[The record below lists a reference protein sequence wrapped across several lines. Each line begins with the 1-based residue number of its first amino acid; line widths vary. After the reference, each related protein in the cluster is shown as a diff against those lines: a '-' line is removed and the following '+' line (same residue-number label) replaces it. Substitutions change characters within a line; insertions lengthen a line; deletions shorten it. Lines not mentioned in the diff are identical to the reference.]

1 MGAFAEVDSQMIAH
15 IDTPKAVL
23 PSKKGDKMRRKGFT
37 IIEVLVG
44 ASIMLMVIMLTLT
57 LYTKSNKVAVDQMQL
72 AVTHHDVRSA
82 MLFISR
88 DIRSTGVG
96 LAINS
101 GYSMEGIDGYGPGP
115 EFSDAINLMGCFDD
129 PLNLTI
135 EKYQGG
141 TGGAAATAFLYDWE
155 LETMPYPPEY
165 YTGKTV
171 MIVSTTCPGCFAVRS
186 ITQVF
191 GLDGTGVA
199 KLSMVPGL
207 AVPNPP
213 GGLSDTGCPVDCW
226 KDGVVTFGDIMFYW
240 VDTSG
245 IPADY
250 PDLNLTVWIDGYSGV
265 PNTLYMTVT
274 GGHMAIAQNIENL
287 QLQYLG
293 DLDYDGLLDPSVDW
307 DNANWTIGLADD
319 VAVRLGKLGLIS
331 RIRGVRIW
339 VLGKTKDPFVSRSGG
354 VPVETHVYRRPA
366 IANSPASSQDD
377 NHRRFLVETTSN
389 VRNHCLDLYPEYNSG
404 LRVRSIKEVRK

>member
-1 MGAFAEVDSQMIAH
+1 
-15 IDTPKAVL
+15 
-23 PSKKGDKMRRKGFT
+23 MRHKGFSF
-37 IIEVLVG
+37 IEILVG
-44 ASIMLMVIMLTLT
+44 ASIMLMIVMLTLT
-57 LYTKSNKVAVDQMQL
+57 LYTKSNKYAVDQMQL
-72 AVTHHDVRSA
+72 STVQHDVRSA
-82 MLFISR
+82 MYFISR

-96 LAINS
+96 LSINS

-115 EFSDAINLMGCFDD
+115 EFSDAIKLMGCFGD

-141 TGGAAATAFLYDWE
+141 GGGAAATAFLYDWS

-171 MIVSTTCPGCFAVRS
+171 LIVSTTCPGSFAVRT

-199 KLSMVPGL
+199 KFSMVPGL
-207 AVPNPP
+207 ATPNPP
-213 GGLSDTGCPVDCW
+213 GGLSDTGAPVECW
-226 KDGVVTFGDIMFYW
+226 EDGAVTFGDIMFYW

-250 PDLNLTVWIDGYSGV
+250 PDLNLTVGVDGYSGI
-265 PNTLYMTVT
+265 PNTLYMTAI
-274 GGHMAIAQNIENL
+274 GGHMAIAFNIENL
-287 QLQYLG
+287 QFQYLG
-293 DLDYDGLLDPSVDW
+293 DLDYDGSLDVSVDW
-307 DNANWTIGLADD
+307 DNTNWTMNPGDD
-319 VAVRLGKLGLIS
+319 VSVRLGKLGLIS
-331 RIRGVRIW
+331 RIRGVRTW
-339 VLGKTKDPFVSRSGG
+339 VLGKTANPFVSRSGAPSTG
-354 VPVETHVYRRPA
+354 IHLYRRPA
-366 IANSPASSQDD
+366 IGNSPASSQDD

-389 VRNHCLDLYPEYNSG
+389 VRNHSLDLYPEYNSN